1 MVRLHDIMTVDPVT
15 VDPQAT
21 LREAAELL
29 ASEHVSGLPVLS
41 GSELVGVISATD
53 LMQFDVDRETS
64 TGDLP
69 ESSGS
74 EWTLGQE
81 MGVETRGLD
90 AAAEEEV
97 PAAYFTEMRDDVAG
111 DLYDRFG
118 EPDEEGPRHDLEAHR
133 VADIM
138 TRDVLAL
145 PPETDVRDAA
155 RQMLRADVHRVL
167 VMEDGQLR
175 GVVSTTDMMK
185 AVAQYGLAG

>member
-1 MVRLHDIMTVDPVT
+1 MTVDPVT
-15 VDPQAT
+15 IDPQAT

-29 ASEHVSGLPVLS
+29 ASEHVSGLPVIA
-41 GSELVGVISATD
+41 GSELVGVISVTD
-53 LMQFDVDRETS
+53 LMQFDVDRETPS
-64 TGDLP
+64 GEFP

-74 EWTLGQE
+74 EWTLGEE
-81 MGVETRGLD
+81 MGLETRGLD
-90 AAAEEEV
+90 AAAGEDEV
-97 PAAYFTEMRDDVAG
+97 PAAYFTEMREDVAG

-118 EPDEEGPRHDLEAHR
+118 EPDEEERRHDLEAHR
-133 VADIM
+133 VAEVM

-167 VMEDGQLR
+167 VVEDGRLR

-185 AVAQYGLAG
+185 AVAQHGLAG